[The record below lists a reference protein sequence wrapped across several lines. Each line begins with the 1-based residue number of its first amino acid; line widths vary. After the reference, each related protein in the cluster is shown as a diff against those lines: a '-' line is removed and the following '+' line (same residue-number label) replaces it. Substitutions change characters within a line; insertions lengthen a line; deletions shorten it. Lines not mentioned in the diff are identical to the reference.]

1 MADKGEKTKKKSF
14 LSKAGS
20 VTVSAIGLILM
31 SGAGEHAEIHGFT
44 PNMYG
49 ATGDAKVKNSEGVP
63 APDQMR
69 AGACRALYIPKHN
82 GNMKGVLPVYDFTQD
97 YSDRLR
103 DENIGSDKWR
113 YTLGLMRKPQGDGK
127 EGAEVSYLVD
137 VEEFNNAIGK
147 QVINVSK
154 RSLGA
159 THETTT
165 LQVSSSMSELDSN
178 HPGTD
183 CALQLG
189 HYLSGIRAQLSHS

>member
-1 MADKGEKTKKKSF
+1 MADEGEKTKKKKSF

-49 ATGDAKVKNSEGVP
+49 ATGGAKVKNREGVP
-63 APDQMR
+63 APDQMH

-82 GNMKGVLPVYDFTQD
+82 GNMKGVLPIYDFTQD
-97 YSDRLR
+97 YSDKLR

-127 EGAEVSYLVD
+127 DGAEVAYLVD
-137 VEEFNNAIGK
+137 VEEFNNAAEN
-147 QVINVSK
+147 QMINVRK

-165 LQVSSSMSELDSN
+165 LQVSSSIIEADLDDQA
-178 HPGTD
+178 TD
-183 CALQLG
+183 CLLLN
-189 HYLSGIRAQLSHS
+189 Y

>member
-1 MADKGEKTKKKSF
+1 MMADEGDKTKKKKSI

-31 SGAGEHAEIHGFT
+31 AGAVEHAEVSRFT
-44 PNMYG
+44 PNLYG
-49 ATGDAKVKNSEGVP
+49 ATGGAKVKNCKGVP

-97 YSDRLR
+97 YSDMLR
-103 DENIGSDKWR
+103 DENIGSDKWK

-127 EGAEVSYLVD
+127 DGTEVAYLVD
-137 VEEFNNAIGK
+137 VEESNNAAEK
-147 QVINVSK
+147 QVINVRE

-159 THETTT
+159 THGTTT
-165 LQVSSSMSELDSN
+165 LQVFL
-178 HPGTD
+178 
-183 CALQLG
+183 
-189 HYLSGIRAQLSHS
+189 